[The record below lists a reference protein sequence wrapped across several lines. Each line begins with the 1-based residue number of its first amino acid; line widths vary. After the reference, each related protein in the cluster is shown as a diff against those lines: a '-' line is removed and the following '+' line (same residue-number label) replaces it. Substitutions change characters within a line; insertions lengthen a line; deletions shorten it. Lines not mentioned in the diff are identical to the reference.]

1 MGKRRCS
8 GRSRRICRIGDV
20 NGGIQ
25 LAHAAAAQGRNAVA
39 AIAGKTPD
47 TAAGLIPSCIYLEPE
62 LASVGLT
69 LDEAKAQG
77 RAVLSRKYSMGANG
91 KTVLAGAERG
101 YLRVVADEKTH
112 VVLGAQLM
120 CERASDIVSEFTA
133 AIAARQTLGELAAIV
148 RPHPTFSEAVTE
160 VTRL

>member
-1 MGKRRCS
+1 MTSTFTMPLGPVHVALEEPVYFHLTVDGETVRHVELTSGHVHRGMEAMATQRNLVKNVTLTERVCS
-8 GRSRRICRIGDV
+8 LCS
-20 NGGIQ
+20 NS
-25 LAHAAAAQGRNAVA
+25 HSF
-39 AIAGKTPD
+39 T
-47 TAAGLIPSCIYLEPE
+47 
-62 LASVGLT
+62 
-69 LDEAKAQG
+69 
-77 RAVLSRKYSMGANG
+77 YSMVVEN
-91 KTVLAGAERG
+91 VLGITIPDRAR

>member
-1 MGKRRCS
+1 
-8 GRSRRICRIGDV
+8 
-20 NGGIQ
+20 
-25 LAHAAAAQGRNAVA
+25 
-39 AIAGKTPD
+39 
-47 TAAGLIPSCIYLEPE
+47 
-62 LASVGLT
+62 
-69 LDEAKAQG
+69 
-77 RAVLSRKYSMGANG
+77 MGANG